1 MKADRWSWN
10 PSRLLPTMLIMFQH
24 MFLPHCRSAAPWPS
38 PLHEPISLLLLIK
51 WRFTTA
57 MWKTSPSRCGVG
69 VRCGHVCTRTYTH
82 THIRTYM
89 DWVEVCTCLSVCLS
103 VCLPVYLKAKE
114 KEKKGSKPGKDED
127 KPNLKK
133 SAGELPVVRA
143 DWMRCLVCSVGEHM
157 HVVCIST

>member
-1 MKADRWSWN
+1 M
-10 PSRLLPTMLIMFQH
+10 LTMFLH

-57 MWKTSPSRCGVG
+57 MWKISPSRCGVG

-82 THIRTYM
+82 THICTYM

-103 VCLPVYLKAKE
+103 VCLSACLSEGKGEGKERFKAWQRWRQTKLE
-114 KEKKGSKPGKDED
+114 EECRWTASGKSRLNEGFGMQCGRTHACS
-127 KPNLKK
+127 LHIY
-133 SAGELPVVRA
+133 VRVPL
-143 DWMRCLVCSVGEHM
+143 CNKLCKV
-157 HVVCIST
+157 T